1 MKVLS
6 LFSGAGGS
14 CLGWHAA
21 GAEHALCCEWDASAG
36 ATLAAAGFPWS
47 DVDLSDPEALRAAL
61 APLAGSVDVLEAS
74 PPCQAWSSAGSRLG
88 AQDPRNGWPWT
99 WDACDVVGPRWLVAE
114 NVPGLLSHRGDCP
127 TRIGGYAEPMA
138 CAGCYWSEVVLV
150 EARRR
155 FAWVGWWMLNA
166 ADYGVPQ
173 HRRRVFLVC
182 GPHQVSPPQ
191 PTHGDPATLRQR
203 GLFGPRRLPWVTMR
217 EALQLGAADVIGGG
231 RNASDG
237 TRSYRQ
243 IGDEPSTTVA
253 AEQIGNAGP
262 WVLDMMRGSGMCEKH
277 GDRRKVPC
285 TEPSPSVRADKV
297 PYVIGYPGRN
307 DAEWS
312 SPDQPSRAVRSGG
325 AGHDAPGLYV
335 QHMQGAPRGL
345 EPPAPALGGGGNV
358 FLHRPAP
365 SVTAQEV
372 KGTRASA
379 ASGWTFNGGP
389 DRASDALFMATGRRR
404 LTVEEVAT
412 LQGFPADHPWQG
424 TKTSRYRQVGNAV
437 PPRLAEVV
445 ARAVMGADDDR

>member
-1 MKVLS
+1 MKALS
-6 LFSGAGGS
+6 LFAGAGGS

-47 DVDLSDPEALRAAL
+47 PTDLSDPEALRAAL

-88 AQDPRNGWPWT
+88 ARDPRNGWPWT
-99 WDACDVVGPRWLVAE
+99 WDACDVVQPRWLVAE

-155 FAWVGWWMLNA
+155 FAWVGWWLLNA
-166 ADYGVPQ
+166 ADFGVPQ

-182 GPHQVSPPQ
+182 GPHQASPPQ

-203 GLFGPRRLPWVTMR
+203 GLFGPGRLPWVTMR
-217 EALQLGAADVIGGG
+217 EALNLGGAADVIGGG
-231 RNASDG
+231 RNPQRAG
-237 TRSYRQ
+237 VERTYRQ
-243 IGDEPSTTVA
+243 IADEPSTAVA
-253 AEQIGNAGP
+253 AVQIGNAGP
-262 WVLDMMRGSGMCEKH
+262 WVVRNRRGRLHMEYPNEVSDPSKIRGPS
-277 GDRRKVPC
+277 DLVRRHPI
-285 TEPSPSVRADKV
+285 ED
-297 PYVIGYPGRN
+297 
-307 DAEWS
+307 
-312 SPDQPSRAVRSGG
+312 
-325 AGHDAPGLYV
+325 PGLPSSAVTGNTPLYMV
-335 QHMQGAPRGL
+335 QHMGGAPRGL
-345 EPPAPALGGGGNV
+345 EAPAPALGGGGN
-358 FLHRPAP
+358 LMLERPAP
-365 SVTAQEV
+365 SRTAQEV

-389 DRASDALFMATGRRR
+389 DRASDALFVATGRRR
-404 LTVEEVAT
+404 LTVEEVAR

-424 TKTSRYRQVGNAV
+424 TQTSRYRQVGNAV

-445 ARAVMGADDDR
+445 ARAVMGVSGDS

>member
-1 MKVLS
+1 MRILS

-47 DVDLSDPEALRAAL
+47 SVDLSDPEALRAAL
-61 APLAGSVDVLEAS
+61 SPLAGSVDVLEAS

-88 AQDPRNGWPWT
+88 ARDPRNGWPWT
-99 WDACDVVGPRWLVAE
+99 WEACDVVRPRWLVAE

-138 CAGCYWSEVVLV
+138 CPGCYWSEVVLK

-155 FAWVGWWMLNA
+155 FAWVGWWLLNA

-182 GPHQVSPPQ
+182 GPRQASPPQ

-217 EALQLGAADVIGGG
+217 ESLNLGG
-231 RNASDG
+231 S
-237 TRSYRQ
+237 
-243 IGDEPSTTVA
+243 
-253 AEQIGNAGP
+253 AE
-262 WVLDMMRGSGMCEKH
+262 
-277 GDRRKVPC
+277 
-285 TEPSPSVRADKV
+285 
-297 PYVIGYPGRN
+297 VIGYPGRN

-335 QHMQGAPRGL
+335 QHMGGAPRGL
-345 EPPAPALGGGGNV
+345 EPPAPALGGGGN
-358 FLHRPAP
+358 LMLERPAP
-365 SVTAQEV
+365 CVSAGDGVAVFANADQRQALMSEMRRLERPSPCVSAASEV
-372 KGTRASA
+372 KGSGPGAS
-379 ASGWTFNGGP
+379 P
-389 DRASDALFMATGRRR
+389 EKMQRASDALYLSTGRRR
-404 LTVEEVAT
+404 LTVAEVAA
-412 LQGFPADHPWQG
+412 LQGFPPAHPWQG
-424 TKTSRYRQVGNAV
+424 TQTSRYRQVGNAV

-445 ARAVMGADDDR
+445 ARAVMGADDDL

>member
-1 MKVLS
+1 MRILS

-36 ATLAAAGFPWS
+36 ATLTAAGFPWS

-88 AQDPRNGWPWT
+88 ARDPRNGWPWT
-99 WDACDVVGPRWLVAE
+99 WEACDVVRPRWLVAE

-138 CAGCYWSEVVLV
+138 CAGCYWSEVVLK

-155 FAWVGWWMLNA
+155 FAWVGWWLLNA
-166 ADYGVPQ
+166 ADFGVPQ

-182 GPHQVSPPQ
+182 GPHQASPPQ

-203 GLFGPRRLPWVTMR
+203 GLFGPLRLPWMTMR
-217 EALQLGAADVIGGG
+217 EALNLASGEVHSQRAPETARGGNKWVHISRPSAAIT
-231 RNASDG
+231 S
-237 TRSYRQ
+237 TIPSYRQ
-243 IGDEPSTTVA
+243 IADEPSTTVA

-262 WVLDMMRGSGMCEKH
+262 WV
-277 GDRRKVPC
+277 V
-285 TEPSPSVRADKV
+285 
-297 PYVIGYPGRN
+297 GYPGRN

-345 EPPAPALGGGGNV
+345 EAPAPALGGGGNV
-358 FLHRPAP
+358 FLERPAP

-379 ASGWTFNGGP
+379 ASGYTFSGGP

-404 LTVEEVAT
+404 LTVAEVAT

-424 TKTSRYRQVGNAV
+424 TQTSRYRQVGNAV

-445 ARAVMGADDDR
+445 ARAVMGADDDL